1 MPVEKIEHKAD
12 FSWGLWRIT
21 ESESAL
27 QHALTAVDSIPEN
40 VTHPNKRLE
49 FLSGRVLAKLLLEQ
63 RGFSYTGISKNED
76 GKPHFNNQPIHLS
89 LSHSF
94 PYVGALLNTTNSAG
108 IDVEQP
114 KAKLL
119 KIAPR
124 ILNPVEL
131 DDAGTDEIKLCVYWC
146 AKESLVKV
154 YGKKDLIFA
163 TEMSIDSFRLDTC
176 GTLTGHI
183 LKNETNRTIPLT
195 YQIFDG
201 FVMVHSM

>member
-21 ESESAL
+21 EPENVL
-27 QHALTAVDSIPEN
+27 QNSLTGIDLIPEN
-40 VTHPNKRLE
+40 ITHPTKRLE
-49 FLSGRVLAKLLLEQ
+49 FLSGRVLAKVLLEE
-63 RGFSYTGISKNED
+63 RGFRYSGISKNEE
-76 GKPHFNNQPIHLS
+76 GKPRFNNQPLQLS

-94 PYVGALLNTTNSAG
+94 PYVAALLHTANSAG

-114 KAKLL
+114 KAKLV

-124 ILNPVEL
+124 VLNPEEL
-131 DDAGTDEIKLCVYWC
+131 SDAGVNETKLCVYWC

-154 YGKKDLIFA
+154 YGKKDLVFA
-163 TEMSIDSFRLDTC
+163 TEMSIESFRLETC
-176 GTLTGHI
+176 GMITGHI
-183 LKNETNRTIPLT
+183 IKNGTTLTIPLM

-201 FVMVHSM
+201 LVVVHTM

>member
-1 MPVEKIEHKAD
+1 
-12 FSWGLWRIT
+12 
-21 ESESAL
+21 
-27 QHALTAVDSIPEN
+27 
-40 VTHPNKRLE
+40 
-49 FLSGRVLAKLLLEQ
+49 VLAKFLLEQ
-63 RGFSYTGISKNED
+63 RGFIYAGVTKDDE
-76 GKPHFNNQPIHLS
+76 GKPYFKNQALQLS
-89 LSHSF
+89 LSHSY
-94 PYVGALLNTTNSAG
+94 PYVAALLHTTKSAG

-131 DDAGTDEIKLCVYWC
+131 ADAGTDEIKLCVYWC

-154 YGKKDLIFA
+154 YGKKDLVFA
-163 TEMSIDSFRLDTC
+163 TEISIDSFRLDTC
-176 GTLTGHI
+176 GTLTGRI
-183 LKNETNRTIPLT
+183 IKNETNTVVPLT

>member
-1 MPVEKIEHKAD
+1 MPLEKIEHKAD
-12 FSWGLWRIT
+12 FSWGLWKIT
-21 ESESAL
+21 EPETVL
-27 QHALTAVDSIPEN
+27 QSRLLKVDSIPEN

-49 FLSGRVLAKLLLEQ
+49 FLSARVLAKTLLEQ
-63 RGFSYTGISKNED
+63 RGFTYSGINKNEA
-76 GKPHFNNQPIHLS
+76 GKPYFNNHTLQLS

-94 PYVGALLNTTNSAG
+94 PYVAALLHTTHAAG

-131 DDAGTDEIKLCVYWC
+131 DDAGNDETKLCVYWC
-146 AKESLVKV
+146 AKESLIKV
-154 YGKKDLIFA
+154 YGKKDLVFA
-163 TEMSIDSFRLDTC
+163 TEMSIDSFRLETC
-176 GTLTGHI
+176 GTITGHI
-183 LKNETNRTIPLT
+183 LKNETNMTIPLT
-195 YQIFDG
+195 YQIFEG